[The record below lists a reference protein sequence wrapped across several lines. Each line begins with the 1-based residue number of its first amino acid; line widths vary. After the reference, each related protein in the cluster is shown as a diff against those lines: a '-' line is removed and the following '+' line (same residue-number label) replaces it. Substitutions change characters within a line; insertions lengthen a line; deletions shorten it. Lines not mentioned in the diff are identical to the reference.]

1 MVTGDIQ
8 VFDIYKD
15 NRTNC
20 SYQGTQFFVK
30 KEKEENGDWVLKRN
44 FYASSEKDFSV
55 KVNDSVKSRYKNQ
68 VGYISCTIGFI
79 YQVSVNEKPE
89 CAFEMS
95 TVLTTLCMID
105 PELNRMDELN
115 YSFNKLEAD
124 EPMEFVSEHCNNLI
138 GVTMSEKKR
147 KKVYTY
153 FTAAVASGYTKM
165 LVKGDNDVNYV
176 VLDLNIAE
184 KEYNSELGHIN
195 NVDPRWNYWI
205 FCKE

>member
-1 MVTGDIQ
+1 MVIGDIQ
-8 VFDIYKD
+8 VFEIYKEI
-15 NRTNC
+15 RANC
-20 SYQGTQFFVK
+20 SYQETRFYVK
-30 KEKEENGDWVLKRN
+30 KEKEENGDWVIKRN

-55 KVNDSVKSRYKNQ
+55 QNNESVKYRYKNQ
-68 VGYISCTIGFI
+68 LGYISCTKGFI
-79 YQVSVNEKPE
+79 YQVSINEKPE
-89 CAFEMS
+89 CAFEMT

-124 EPMEFVSEHCNNLI
+124 GPMEFVSEHCGNLI

-147 KKVYTY
+147 KKVYAY

-165 LVKGDNDVNYV
+165 LVKGENDVNYV

-184 KEYNSELGHIN
+184 KEYNSENGTIK

>member
-1 MVTGDIQ
+1 M
-8 VFDIYKD
+8 
-15 NRTNC
+15 
-20 SYQGTQFFVK
+20 
-30 KEKEENGDWVLKRN
+30 
-44 FYASSEKDFSV
+44 
-55 KVNDSVKSRYKNQ
+55 
-68 VGYISCTIGFI
+68 
-79 YQVSVNEKPE
+79 NEIPE
-89 CAFEMS
+89 CAFEMT

-124 EPMEFVSEHCNNLI
+124 DPMEFASEHCDNLI

-147 KKVYTY
+147 KKAYVY

-165 LVKGDNDVNYV
+165 LVKGESDVNYV

-184 KEYNSELGHIN
+184 KEYNPENGNIKN
-195 NVDPRWNYWI
+195 IDPRWNYWI